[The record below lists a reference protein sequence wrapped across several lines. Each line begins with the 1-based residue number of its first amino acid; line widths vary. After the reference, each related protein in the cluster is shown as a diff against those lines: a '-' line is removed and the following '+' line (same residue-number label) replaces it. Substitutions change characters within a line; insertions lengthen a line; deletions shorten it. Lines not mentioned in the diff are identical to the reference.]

1 MPKEGGS
8 KTKTLK
14 QKCAKGIEVVL
25 GDFARFIVIW
35 KQISQVKQ
43 IGNWDSA
50 LKFSESEN
58 EMLFSAKSNEY
69 CKYSFQNVGFYKKVL
84 AAEQKEMNEM
94 EKL

>member
-14 QKCAKGIEVVL
+14 QNCTKGDRSCVL

-50 LKFSESEN
+50 LKFGKSQN
-58 EMLFSAKSNEY
+58 EMSE
-69 CKYSFQNVGFYKKVL
+69 VL
-84 AAEQKEMNEM
+84 LLMLKDETFT
-94 EKL
+94 LSRS